1 MLEPPPLGSGVI
13 KPYRMPLEEREV
25 LGRRG
30 REYVEEHHDIRKLV
44 ERLERV
50 LMDVVHGP

>member
-1 MLEPPPLGSGVI
+1 
-13 KPYRMPLEEREV
+13 MPLEEREV